1 MRHAHS
7 HSSARTASE
16 TAPTAD
22 APSQGSGTATATA
35 ASVGA
40 ASANAVPVD
49 AAPAS
54 ATAPSVAPAPVAS
67 AAPASASA
75 APAPASTTASATPV
89 TVLSGFLGSG
99 KTTLLNDLLANRGGR
114 RIAVIVNDFSEI
126 NIDAA
131 LIAGEGHLTRGE
143 DRFVELTNGCICC
156 TLREDL
162 VESVGTLARSGN
174 FDHIVIESTGISE
187 PMPVAAT
194 FEWRWED
201 GTRLA
206 DVAPI
211 DTMVTLVD
219 AAQFLPQIGQKK
231 LLTEADLQA
240 TADDD
245 RTIADLLVDQVE
257 FADVI
262 YVTKSDLVSEER
274 YRATLALLRRMNP
287 RARIEKLLHGRIVTA
302 GSLGGDGT
310 SGGSSGGAA
319 EATDTAAVGGRSA
332 VDDILGAHLY
342 DEATARAYEGYL
354 DELENPHTP
363 ETEEY
368 GISSVVFRGDRP
380 FDRERLIKAL
390 RSTTGLVRSKGYCW
404 IADRPELAHVWHQ
417 AGPDLRIQ
425 PAGGWRQ
432 VGLTPS
438 SEVVLIG
445 VNFDADRAVQR
456 FRKAMLSDAEVKDM
470 L

>member
-1 MRHAHS
+1 MRHLHS
-7 HSSARTASE
+7 HTHDHPTASDPE
-16 TAPTAD
+16 V
-22 APSQGSGTATATA
+22 SS
-35 ASVGA
+35 
-40 ASANAVPVD
+40 
-49 AAPAS
+49 
-54 ATAPSVAPAPVAS
+54 
-67 AAPASASA
+67 
-75 APAPASTTASATPV
+75 TPV

-162 VESVGTLARSGN
+162 VESVGTLARSGD

-219 AAQFLPQIGQKK
+219 AAQFLQQIGQKK

-240 TADDD
+240 TEEDE

-257 FADVI
+257 FADII
-262 YVTKSDLVSEER
+262 YVTKADLVSEEH
-274 YRATLALLRRMNP
+274 YRATVALLHRMNP
-287 RARIEKLLHGRIVTA
+287 RARIEKLVHGRIVTA
-302 GSLGGDGT
+302 GSLGGNGT
-310 SGGSSGGAA
+310 PGGLSGTAA
-319 EATDTAAVGGRSA
+319 EVTDTADGAGRSA
-332 VDDILGAHLY
+332 VDDILGAQLY

-380 FDRERLIKAL
+380 FDRGRLIEAL

-404 IADRPELAHVWHQ
+404 IADRPELAQVWHQ